1 MALSS
6 LLSVLIRCLAEDEE
20 KSFRGEQVCQ
30 EIMAPQVE
38 HDEETLFPSG
48 ADETWQQPAESHL
61 RLSRRL
67 AQMHGVRSSAAV
79 A

>member
-6 LLSVLIRCLAEDEE
+6 LLSILIRCLAKDEE
-20 KSFRGEQVCQ
+20 KLFRGEQVCQ

-38 HDEETLFPSG
+38 HDEETLLPSG
-48 ADETWQQPAESHL
+48 ADETQQQPAESHL
-61 RLSRRL
+61 CLSRRL
-67 AQMHGVRSSAAV
+67 AQMHGVCLSAAI